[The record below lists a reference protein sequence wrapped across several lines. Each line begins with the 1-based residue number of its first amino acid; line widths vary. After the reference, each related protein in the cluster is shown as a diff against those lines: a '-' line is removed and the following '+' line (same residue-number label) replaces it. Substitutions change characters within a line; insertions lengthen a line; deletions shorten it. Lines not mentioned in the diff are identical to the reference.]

1 MNKRGLVLMAITSA
15 IAPLTGCALTHGQ
28 QHAGLVQAGIRVDS
42 WQPHKP
48 TLEEFYLGMTGA

>member
-1 MNKRGLVLMAITSA
+1 MMDPVTNIVSVPAHTVGHEMLKLLVD
-15 IAPLTGCALTHGQ
+15 
-28 QHAGLVQAGIRVDS
+28 AGVRVDS